1 MDHDTLRT
9 ASNYLNNL
17 LLARGLLRNSEP
29 IDFVKPS
36 KDTRAQI
43 INLVHDLIL
52 HQDRDKE
59 NREHVAITLRNL
71 RADDGRKT
79 GEIEKLKEKNEE
91 LARSATQA
99 QAAQRSAETEAKKV
113 EKSIKSLQD
122 QAAKLKTT
130 LAQVKTQCTNDIRKR
145 DLELNRLKA
154 HLQGQQRGNK
164 AVPPSAGLVGGGIR
178 GNRDAHQEQREL
190 EDPAYSLKQETTE
203 FLTQLSQGLNEE
215 NDQLISIIRD
225 GVGDMRE
232 LLGLQPYQYR
242 MPDSAIGSLGSN
254 ASSNKHAA
262 PASLTSYEILAA
274 DMQDCLA
281 HLKPIL
287 SNPNFVTVEEVEIRE
302 EEIARL
308 RQGWE
313 HMEKRWRDVLI
324 MMEGWRR
331 RMDTGET
338 INLDDL
344 TRGLGLVSPV
354 RPPHIA
360 NRNIEHREEPEQSLL
375 GANDDEE
382 DASEIQLPDSDPAY
396 HEQQDETIMQD
407 ADRQQGDR
415 EDSLPPPPPPHH
427 SPTPRTTRS
436 TRHSSRNNPTITSSS
451 SSHNSRSMHQ
461 PSPHKPTA
469 STPPKRKRATE
480 NNILEPPAFF
490 DLRPSS
496 HKSAPTPSFSPQ
508 HLPQPTPLGTGT
520 GAAEYEYEAE
530 AEEGVEGEG
539 TFEEAEEEEGKGTG
553 GRMTVE
559 EKLRLAQEEAEEVAA
574 AQQQQQHGRTGGKGQ
589 PSPLKK
595 KGRSSGPASSSS
607 SPSRAQGGRCS
618 NTSTF
623 GTRSAGKQD
632 TSGPH
637 HFNYQEEE
645 QEGREGEG
653 EGNKENHSLPSSSSY
668 PNGTAAA
675 GGDEDAG
682 DDDED
687 DTLGQIPPSAVKR
700 TKIKG
705 RPMRRRKSTLN
716 PEELEELLIGGS
728 RRGGGGKD
736 DEERF

>member
-52 HQDRDKE
+52 HQDRDKD

-91 LARSATQA
+91 LARTATQA
-99 QAAQRSAETEAKKV
+99 QAAQRAAETEAKKV

-164 AVPPSAGLVGGGIR
+164 VVPPSAGLVGGGIR
-178 GNRDAHQEQREL
+178 GNRDGHQEQREL

-203 FLTQLSQGLNEE
+203 FLTQLSQGLSEE
-215 NDQLISIIRD
+215 NDQLISIIHD

-232 LLGLQPYQYR
+232 LLGLQPYQHR

-254 ASSNKHAA
+254 ASRNKHAA
-262 PASLTSYEILAA
+262 PTSLNSYEILAA

-313 HMEKRWRDVLI
+313 HMEKRWRDVLL

-360 NRNIEHREEPEQSLL
+360 SRDIEHREEPEQSLL
-375 GANDDEE
+375 GANEEEE

-396 HEQQDETIMQD
+396 PEQQDETMMQD
-407 ADRQQGDR
+407 ADGQQDNN
-415 EDSLPPPPPPHH
+415 SPPPPPPPHH

-436 TRHSSRNNPTITSSS
+436 TRRSSRHNPTVTFANNNSS
-451 SSHNSRSMHQ
+451 N
-461 PSPHKPTA
+461 
-469 STPPKRKRATE
+469 
-480 NNILEPPAFF
+480 
-490 DLRPSS
+490 DLLVTNP
-496 HKSAPTPSFSPQ
+496 PQ
-508 HLPQPTPLGTGT
+508 HLLLSLLNTSPNLPQQGQGKPTSKK
-520 GAAEYEYEAE
+520 E
-530 AEEGVEGEG
+530 
-539 TFEEAEEEEGKGTG
+539 
-553 GRMTVE
+553 R
-559 EKLRLAQEEAEEVAA
+559 
-574 AQQQQQHGRTGGKGQ
+574 
-589 PSPLKK
+589 KK
-595 KGRSSGPASSSS
+595 K
-607 SPSRAQGGRCS
+607 
-618 NTSTF
+618 
-623 GTRSAGKQD
+623 K
-632 TSGPH
+632 
-637 HFNYQEEE
+637 
-645 QEGREGEG
+645 
-653 EGNKENHSLPSSSSY
+653 KLP
-668 PNGTAAA
+668 
-675 GGDEDAG
+675 
-682 DDDED
+682 
-687 DTLGQIPPSAVKR
+687 
-700 TKIKG
+700 TK
-705 RPMRRRKSTLN
+705 T
-716 PEELEELLIGGS
+716 ELQS
-728 RRGGGGKD
+728 K
-736 DEERF
+736 

>member
-1 MDHDTLRT
+1 MDHETLRT

-29 IDFVKPS
+29 VDFVKPS

-99 QAAQRSAETEAKKV
+99 QAAQRAAETEAKKV

-164 AVPPSAGLVGGGIR
+164 VVPPSAGLVGGGIR

-203 FLTQLSQGLNEE
+203 FLTQLSQGLSEE

-262 PASLTSYEILAA
+262 PASLTSHEILAA

-375 GANDDEE
+375 GANDEEE

-396 HEQQDETIMQD
+396 
-407 ADRQQGDR
+407 
-415 EDSLPPPPPPHH
+415 
-427 SPTPRTTRS
+427 
-436 TRHSSRNNPTITSSS
+436 
-451 SSHNSRSMHQ
+451 
-461 PSPHKPTA
+461 
-469 STPPKRKRATE
+469 
-480 NNILEPPAFF
+480 
-490 DLRPSS
+490 
-496 HKSAPTPSFSPQ
+496 
-508 HLPQPTPLGTGT
+508 
-520 GAAEYEYEAE
+520 
-530 AEEGVEGEG
+530 
-539 TFEEAEEEEGKGTG
+539 
-553 GRMTVE
+553 
-559 EKLRLAQEEAEEVAA
+559 
-574 AQQQQQHGRTGGKGQ
+574 
-589 PSPLKK
+589 
-595 KGRSSGPASSSS
+595 
-607 SPSRAQGGRCS
+607 
-618 NTSTF
+618 
-623 GTRSAGKQD
+623 
-632 TSGPH
+632 
-637 HFNYQEEE
+637 
-645 QEGREGEG
+645 
-653 EGNKENHSLPSSSSY
+653 
-668 PNGTAAA
+668 
-675 GGDEDAG
+675 
-682 DDDED
+682 
-687 DTLGQIPPSAVKR
+687 
-700 TKIKG
+700 
-705 RPMRRRKSTLN
+705 
-716 PEELEELLIGGS
+716 PE
-728 RRGGGGKD
+728 
-736 DEERF
+736 

>member
-99 QAAQRSAETEAKKV
+99 QAAQRAAETEAKKV

-164 AVPPSAGLVGGGIR
+164 VVPPSAGLVGGGIK

-203 FLTQLSQGLNEE
+203 FLTQLSQGLSEE
-215 NDQLISIIRD
+215 NDQLTSIIRD

-262 PASLTSYEILAA
+262 PMSLNSYEILAA

-375 GANDDEE
+375 GANDEGE

-396 HEQQDETIMQD
+396 PEQSDETIMQD

-436 TRHSSRNNPTITSSS
+436 TRHSSRNNPTITTT
-451 SSHNSRSMHQ
+451 SSHNSRSLHQ

-469 STPPKRKRATE
+469 STPPKRKRETE
-480 NNILEPPAFF
+480 HNILEPPAFF

-508 HLPQPTPLGTGT
+508 HLPQPTPVGLGV
-520 GAAEYEYEAE
+520 YEAE
-530 AEEGVEGEG
+530 GEEDVEEEGH
-539 TFEEAEEEEGKGTG
+539 FEEAEAEEEEGKGTG

-574 AQQQQQHGRTGGKGQ
+574 AQQHQQQQHGRTGGGKGQ
-589 PSPLKK
+589 LSPLKK

-607 SPSRAQGGRCS
+607 SSSPSRAQGGRGS
-618 NTSTF
+618 KTSTF

-632 TSGPH
+632 TSAPH
-637 HFNYQEEE
+637 HHSNFQEEE
-645 QEGREGEG
+645 QEEREGEG
-653 EGNKENHSLPSSSSY
+653 EGNKENHFLPSSSSSH
-668 PNGTAAA
+668 PNGTAA
-675 GGDEDAG
+675 GGEDAG
-682 DDDED
+682 NDDED

-716 PEELEELLIGGS
+716 PEELEELLMGGGGS
-728 RRGGGGKD
+728 GGKD
-736 DEERF
+736 DEEGF

>member
-52 HQDRDKE
+52 HQDRDKD

-79 GEIEKLKEKNEE
+79 GEIEKLKEKNNE
-91 LARSATQA
+91 LARTATQA
-99 QAAQRSAETEAKKV
+99 QAAQRAAETEAKKV

-164 AVPPSAGLVGGGIR
+164 VVPPSAGLVGGGIR
-178 GNRDAHQEQREL
+178 GNRDARQEQREL

-203 FLTQLSQGLNEE
+203 FLTQLSQGLSEE

-225 GVGDMRE
+225 GVSDMRE
-232 LLGLQPYQYR
+232 LLGLQPYQHR

-254 ASSNKHAA
+254 ASSNKHA
-262 PASLTSYEILAA
+262 PPTSLNSYDILAA

-313 HMEKRWRDVLI
+313 HMEKRWRDVLL

-375 GANDDEE
+375 GADEE
-382 DASEIQLPDSDPAY
+382 MENASEIQLPDSDPAY
-396 HEQQDETIMQD
+396 PEQQDETMMQD
-407 ADRQQGDR
+407 ADGQ
-415 EDSLPPPPPPHH
+415 EDGNSPPPPPPPHH

-436 TRHSSRNNPTITSSS
+436 TRRSSRNNPTVTFGNNSSS
-451 SSHNSRSMHQ
+451 RSSHQ

-496 HKSAPTPSFSPQ
+496 HKSAPTPSAFSPQ
-508 HLPQPTPLGTGT
+508 HLPQPTPVGSGS
-520 GAAEYEYEAE
+520 GSAD
-530 AEEGVEGEG
+530 
-539 TFEEAEEEEGKGTG
+539 FEEEREEEASYEDHEGRGED
-553 GRMTVE
+553 RMTVE
-559 EKLRLAQEEAEEVAA
+559 EKLRLAQEEAEEVASH
-574 AQQQQQHGRTGGKGQ
+574 QQQQQQQQRGAGGKRDQ
-589 PSPLKK
+589 ASPRKS
-595 KGRSSGPASSSS
+595 GRIPGLSSSS
-607 SPSRAQGGRCS
+607 SSTSQAQGTNTNVPPSRHGPSGRQQHAA
-618 NTSTF
+618 NAE
-623 GTRSAGKQD
+623 AG
-632 TSGPH
+632 
-637 HFNYQEEE
+637 EE
-645 QEGREGEG
+645 
-653 EGNKENHSLPSSSSY
+653 K
-668 PNGTAAA
+668 
-675 GGDEDAG
+675 GGDEDGKGENKENLSLPPPSPHHHPKRTTAPAG
-682 DDDED
+682 GESKEAEEEENENED
-687 DTLGQIPPSAVKR
+687 DTLGQMFPPSSAVKR
-700 TKIKG
+700 TKIQG

-716 PEELEELLIGGS
+716 PEELEELLM
-728 RRGGGGKD
+728 GGGGRG
-736 DEERF
+736 DEEGF

>member
-52 HQDRDKE
+52 HQDRDKD

-91 LARSATQA
+91 LARTATQA
-99 QAAQRSAETEAKKV
+99 QAAQRAAETEAKKV

-164 AVPPSAGLVGGGIR
+164 VVPPSAGLVGGGIR

-203 FLTQLSQGLNEE
+203 FLTQLSQGLSEE

-232 LLGLQPYQYR
+232 LLGLQPYQHR

-262 PASLTSYEILAA
+262 PASLSSYEILAA

-313 HMEKRWRDVLI
+313 HMEKRWRDVLL

-360 NRNIEHREEPEQSLL
+360 SRRIDDREEPEQSLL
-375 GANDDEE
+375 GANGEEE
-382 DASEIQLPDSDPAY
+382 DASEIQLPGSDPSFP
-396 HEQQDETIMQD
+396 EQQDETMTQD
-407 ADRQQGDR
+407 ADGQQDNN
-415 EDSLPPPPPPHH
+415 SPPPPPPPHH

-436 TRHSSRNNPTITSSS
+436 TRRSSRNNPTVTFANNKNNSIRSS
-451 SSHNSRSMHQ
+451 HQ
-461 PSPHKPTA
+461 PSPHKPSA

-480 NNILEPPAFF
+480 TNILEPPAFF

-496 HKSAPTPSFSPQ
+496 HKSAPTPSAFSPQ
-508 HLPQPTPLGTGT
+508 HLPQPTPLGPGS
-520 GAAEYEYEAE
+520 GEAE
-530 AEEGVEGEG
+530 FEEGEG
-539 TFEEAEEEEGKGTG
+539 EEASYDEEDGRGED
-553 GRMTVE
+553 RMTVE
-559 EKLRLAQEEAEEVAA
+559 EKLRLAQEEAEEVAI
-574 AQQQQQHGRTGGKGQ
+574 QQQQQQRGTEGERVQRSPGKKARA
-589 PSPLKK
+589 SAL
-595 KGRSSGPASSSS
+595 SSSASST
-607 SPSRAQGGRCS
+607 SRAQDTKGSLSSSHKVSSER
-618 NTSTF
+618 
-623 GTRSAGKQD
+623 RSKNSQD
-632 TSGPH
+632 A
-637 HFNYQEEE
+637 YQGIVEKEEE
-645 QEGREGEG
+645 E
-653 EGNKENHSLPSSSSY
+653 EGNKENLSLASPSHR
-668 PNGTAAA
+668 PPKGTAAVA
-675 GGDEDAG
+675 GEAEPG
-682 DDDED
+682 DDED
-687 DTLGQIPPSAVKR
+687 DTLGQMPASAVKR

-716 PEELEELLIGGS
+716 PEELEELLM
-728 RRGGGGKD
+728 GGGGRG
-736 DEERF
+736 DEEGF

>member
-52 HQDRDKE
+52 HQDRDKD

-79 GEIEKLKEKNEE
+79 GEIEKLKEKNNE
-91 LARSATQA
+91 LVRTATQA
-99 QAAQRSAETEAKKV
+99 QAAQRAAETEAKKV

-164 AVPPSAGLVGGGIR
+164 VVPPSAGLVGGGIR
-178 GNRDAHQEQREL
+178 GNRDARQEQREL

-203 FLTQLSQGLNEE
+203 FLTQLSQGLSEE

-225 GVGDMRE
+225 GVSDMRE
-232 LLGLQPYQYR
+232 LLGLQPYQHR

-254 ASSNKHAA
+254 ASSNKYAP
-262 PASLTSYEILAA
+262 PASLNSYDILAA

-313 HMEKRWRDVLI
+313 HMEKRWRDVLL

-375 GANDDEE
+375 GADEE
-382 DASEIQLPDSDPAY
+382 MENASEIQLPDSDPAY
-396 HEQQDETIMQD
+396 PEQQDEKIMQG
-407 ADRQQGDR
+407 ADGHQDN
-415 EDSLPPPPPPHH
+415 DSPPPPPPPHH

-436 TRHSSRNNPTITSSS
+436 TRRSSRNNPTVTFRTND
-451 SSHNSRSMHQ
+451 NSRSSQH
-461 PSPHKPTA
+461 PFPHKPTA

-480 NNILEPPAFF
+480 TNILEPPAFF
-490 DLRPSS
+490 DLRPST
-496 HKSAPTPSFSPQ
+496 HKSAPTPSAFSPQ
-508 HLPQPTPLGTGT
+508 HLPQPTPVGSGS
-520 GAAEYEYEAE
+520 GSAD
-530 AEEGVEGEG
+530 
-539 TFEEAEEEEGKGTG
+539 FEEDGEEDASYADQEGRGED
-553 GRMTVE
+553 RMTVE
-559 EKLRLAQEEAEEVAA
+559 EKLRLAQEEAEEVASH
-574 AQQQQQHGRTGGKGQ
+574 QQQQRQQRGTGGRRDQ
-589 PSPLKK
+589 TSPRKNGK
-595 KGRSSGPASSSS
+595 TSGLSSSS
-607 SPSRAQGGRCS
+607 SSTSRAQGTNTNVPPSRHAPSERQQNDVDAGGREEKDEDGKGENKENLS
-618 NTSTF
+618 LPPPSSHHHHTKVTSAP
-623 GTRSAGKQD
+623 AG
-632 TSGPH
+632 G
-637 HFNYQEEE
+637 
-645 QEGREGEG
+645 EGREAEG
-653 EGNKENHSLPSSSSY
+653 EEN
-668 PNGTAAA
+668 
-675 GGDEDAG
+675 
-682 DDDED
+682 ED
-687 DTLGQIPPSAVKR
+687 DTLGQMFPPSSAVKR
-700 TKIKG
+700 TKIQG
-705 RPMRRRKSTLN
+705 WPVRRRKSTLN
-716 PEELEELLIGGS
+716 PEELEELLM
-728 RRGGGGKD
+728 GGGGGGRG
-736 DEERF
+736 DEEGF

>member
-91 LARSATQA
+91 LARTATQA
-99 QAAQRSAETEAKKV
+99 QAAQRAAEAEAKKV

-164 AVPPSAGLVGGGIR
+164 VVPPSAGFVGGGIR
-178 GNRDAHQEQREL
+178 GNRDAHQQQREL

-203 FLTQLSQGLNEE
+203 FLTQLSQGLSEE

-262 PASLTSYEILAA
+262 PASLNSYEILAA

-338 INLDDL
+338 INLEDL

-375 GANDDEE
+375 GANDEE
-382 DASEIQLPDSDPAY
+382 ADASEIQLPDSDPAY
-396 HEQQDETIMQD
+396 PEQQDETMMQD
-407 ADRQQGDR
+407 TDRQQGDHD
-415 EDSLPPPPPPHH
+415 DSLPPPPPPHH

-436 TRHSSRNNPTITSSS
+436 TRQSSRNNPNITSTST
-451 SSHNSRSMHQ
+451 SRSLHQ
-461 PSPHKPTA
+461 LSPHKPTA

-508 HLPQPTPLGTGT
+508 HLPQPTPGVTGS
-520 GAAEYEYEAE
+520 GSAGYEAE
-530 AEEGVEGEG
+530 YGAEEDG
-539 TFEEAEEEEGKGTG
+539 TFEEAEEEEGKGT

-559 EKLRLAQEEAEEVAA
+559 EKLRLAQEEAEEVATQH
-574 AQQQQQHGRTGGKGQ
+574 QQQQQRGRGGVGGGKKEET
-589 PSPLKK
+589 SPRK
-595 KGRSSGPASSSS
+595 KGRSSEGLYSSTSRPQGTNGNVKSVRKGSARQASDENDTDE
-607 SPSRAQGGRCS
+607 A
-618 NTSTF
+618 
-623 GTRSAGKQD
+623 AGE
-632 TSGPH
+632 P
-637 HFNYQEEE
+637 
-645 QEGREGEG
+645 
-653 EGNKENHSLPSSSSY
+653 EGNKENHSLSSR

-675 GGDEDAG
+675 GEDAG
-682 DDDED
+682 DDED
-687 DTLGQIPPSAVKR
+687 DTLGQIPASAVKR

-716 PEELEELLIGGS
+716 PEELEELLMGGS
-728 RRGGGGKD
+728 GGKD
-736 DEERF
+736 DEEGF

>member
-52 HQDRDKE
+52 HQDRDKD

-91 LARSATQA
+91 LARTATQA
-99 QAAQRSAETEAKKV
+99 QAAQRAAETEAKKV

-164 AVPPSAGLVGGGIR
+164 VVPPSAGLVGGGIR
-178 GNRDAHQEQREL
+178 GNRDGHQEQREL

-203 FLTQLSQGLNEE
+203 FLTQLSQGLSEE
-215 NDQLISIIRD
+215 NDQLISIIHD

-232 LLGLQPYQYR
+232 LLGLQPYQHR

-254 ASSNKHAA
+254 ASRNKHAA
-262 PASLTSYEILAA
+262 PTSLNSYEILAA

-313 HMEKRWRDVLI
+313 HMEKRWRDVLL

-360 NRNIEHREEPEQSLL
+360 SRDIEHREEPEQSLL
-375 GANDDEE
+375 GANEEEE

-396 HEQQDETIMQD
+396 PEQQDETMMQD
-407 ADRQQGDR
+407 ADGQQDNN
-415 EDSLPPPPPPHH
+415 SPPPPPPPHH

-436 TRHSSRNNPTITSSS
+436 TRRSSRHNPTVTFANNNSSNGRS
-451 SSHNSRSMHQ
+451 SHQ

-480 NNILEPPAFF
+480 TNILEPPAFF

-496 HKSAPTPSFSPQ
+496 HKSAPTPSAFSPQ
-508 HLPQPTPLGTGT
+508 HLPQPTPAGSG
-520 GAAEYEYEAE
+520 EADF
-530 AEEGVEGEG
+530 EEG
-539 TFEEAEEEEGKGTG
+539 EEEEEEASYEDGI
-553 GRMTVE
+553 TVE
-559 EKLRLAQEEAEEVAA
+559 VKLRLAQEEAEEVAIQR
-574 AQQQQQHGRTGGKGQ
+574 QQQQRGTEGRRVQTSPGKKART
-589 PSPLKK
+589 SAL
-595 KGRSSGPASSSS
+595 SASASST
-607 SPSRAQGGRCS
+607 SRAQDTNGPL
-618 NTSTF
+618 
-623 GTRSAGKQD
+623 RSSHKTKISSERRSKNSQAVDQEPREK
-632 TSGPH
+632 
-637 HFNYQEEE
+637 EEE
-645 QEGREGEG
+645 NSGER
-653 EGNKENHSLPSSSSY
+653 EGNKENLSLSPSHH
-668 PNGTAAA
+668 PPKGPRTAAA
-675 GGDEDAG
+675 AGEGDQEAR
-682 DDDED
+682 DDED
-687 DTLGQIPPSAVKR
+687 DTLGQIPLSAVKR

-705 RPMRRRKSTLN
+705 RPMRGRRKSTLN
-716 PEELEELLIGGS
+716 PAELEELLM
-728 RRGGGGKD
+728 GGGGGG
-736 DEERF
+736 DEDGF

>member
-91 LARSATQA
+91 LARTATQA
-99 QAAQRSAETEAKKV
+99 QAAQRAAESEAKKV

-164 AVPPSAGLVGGGIR
+164 VVPPSAGLVGGGIR
-178 GNRDAHQEQREL
+178 GNRDGHQEQREL

-203 FLTQLSQGLNEE
+203 FLTQLSQGLSEE

-232 LLGLQPYQYR
+232 LLGLQPYQHR

-262 PASLTSYEILAA
+262 PASLNSYEILAA

-313 HMEKRWRDVLI
+313 HMEKRWRDVLL

-360 NRNIEHREEPEQSLL
+360 NRRIDDREEPEQSLL
-375 GANDDEE
+375 GANEEEE

-396 HEQQDETIMQD
+396 PEQQDETMMQD
-407 ADRQQGDR
+407 ADGQQDNN
-415 EDSLPPPPPPHH
+415 SPPPPPP
-427 SPTPRTTRS
+427 
-436 TRHSSRNNPTITSSS
+436 
-451 SSHNSRSMHQ
+451 
-461 PSPHKPTA
+461 
-469 STPPKRKRATE
+469 PP
-480 NNILEPPAFF
+480 
-490 DLRPSS
+490 
-496 HKSAPTPSFSPQ
+496 
-508 HLPQPTPLGTGT
+508 
-520 GAAEYEYEAE
+520 
-530 AEEGVEGEG
+530 
-539 TFEEAEEEEGKGTG
+539 
-553 GRMTVE
+553 
-559 EKLRLAQEEAEEVAA
+559 
-574 AQQQQQHGRTGGKGQ
+574 
-589 PSPLKK
+589 
-595 KGRSSGPASSSS
+595 
-607 SPSRAQGGRCS
+607 
-618 NTSTF
+618 
-623 GTRSAGKQD
+623 
-632 TSGPH
+632 
-637 HFNYQEEE
+637 
-645 QEGREGEG
+645 
-653 EGNKENHSLPSSSSY
+653 
-668 PNGTAAA
+668 
-675 GGDEDAG
+675 
-682 DDDED
+682 
-687 DTLGQIPPSAVKR
+687 
-700 TKIKG
+700 
-705 RPMRRRKSTLN
+705 
-716 PEELEELLIGGS
+716 
-728 RRGGGGKD
+728 
-736 DEERF
+736 

>member
-52 HQDRDKE
+52 HQDRDKD

-91 LARSATQA
+91 LARTATQA
-99 QAAQRSAETEAKKV
+99 QAAQRAAETEAKKV

-145 DLELNRLKA
+145 DLELNRLKS

-164 AVPPSAGLVGGGIR
+164 VVPPSAGLVGRGIR

-203 FLTQLSQGLNEE
+203 FLTQLSQGLSEE
-215 NDQLISIIRD
+215 NDQLISTIRD

-232 LLGLQPYQYR
+232 LLGLQPYQHQ

-262 PASLTSYEILAA
+262 SASLNSYEILAA

-313 HMEKRWRDVLI
+313 HMEKRWRDVLL

-360 NRNIEHREEPEQSLL
+360 NRRIDDREEPEDSLL
-375 GANDDEE
+375 GANEEAE
-382 DASEIQLPDSDPAY
+382 DASEIQLPDSDAVY
-396 HEQQDETIMQD
+396 SEQQDETMMQD
-407 ADRQQGDR
+407 ADGQQD
-415 EDSLPPPPPPHH
+415 DNSPPPPPPPHH

-436 TRHSSRNNPTITSSS
+436 TRRSSRNNPTVTFGNNNNSNSIRSS
-451 SSHNSRSMHQ
+451 HQ

-469 STPPKRKRATE
+469 PTPPKRKRATE
-480 NNILEPPAFF
+480 TNILEPPAFF
-490 DLRPSS
+490 DLRPSG
-496 HKSAPTPSFSPQ
+496 HKSAAIPSTFSP
-508 HLPQPTPLGTGT
+508 HHPPQPTPA
-520 GAAEYEYEAE
+520 GAGSGEAD
-530 AEEGVEGEG
+530 
-539 TFEEAEEEEGKGTG
+539 FEEEEEEGEGASYEE
-553 GRMTVE
+553 RMTVE
-559 EKLRLAQEEAEEVAA
+559 EKLRLAQEEAEKVAV
-574 AQQQQQHGRTGGKGQ
+574 QQQQQQQQQQQRSTEGKRVQTSPRKNIRT
-589 PSPLKK
+589 SVL
-595 KGRSSGPASSSS
+595 SSSAS
-607 SPSRAQGGRCS
+607 TSRAQETNANLLPSRK
-618 NTSTF
+618 TSSQRQPRNSQAT
-623 GTRSAGKQD
+623 D
-632 TSGPH
+632 
-637 HFNYQEEE
+637 QEPGEKDGEE
-645 QEGREGEG
+645 
-653 EGNKENHSLPSSSSY
+653 EGNKENLSLPSPSHRMKG
-668 PNGTAAA
+668 PRTTAAGSEEEA
-675 GGDEDAG
+675 G
-682 DDDED
+682 DDED
-687 DTLGQIPPSAVKR
+687 DTLGQIPLSAVKR
-700 TKIKG
+700 TKIQG
-705 RPMRRRKSTLN
+705 RPMRRRRKSTLN
-716 PEELEELLIGGS
+716 PEELEELLM
-728 RRGGGGKD
+728 GGGGGGGGG
-736 DEERF
+736 DEEGF

>member
-43 INLVHDLIL
+43 INLVHDLVL

-71 RADDGRKT
+71 RADDARKT

-99 QAAQRSAETEAKKV
+99 QAAQRAAESEAKKV
-113 EKSIKSLQD
+113 EKSIKTLQD

-203 FLTQLSQGLNEE
+203 FLTQLSQGLSEE

-254 ASSNKHAA
+254 ASSNKHPT
-262 PASLTSYEILAA
+262 PASLNSYEILAA

-396 HEQQDETIMQD
+396 PEQEDETIMQD
-407 ADRQQGDR
+407 ADKQQGDR

-436 TRHSSRNNPTITSSS
+436 TRHSSRNNPNITTSS
-451 SSHNSRSMHQ
+451 SSHNSRSLHQ

-508 HLPQPTPLGTGT
+508 HLPQPTPLGTGS
-520 GAAEYEYEAE
+520 GSGEYEAE
-530 AEEGVEGEG
+530 YEVEEEE
-539 TFEEAEEEEGKGTG
+539 TFEEAEEERKGTG

-574 AQQQQQHGRTGGKGQ
+574 TQQQQRERGAGGGGREQT
-589 PSPLKK
+589 SPLKK
-595 KGRSSGPASSSS
+595 KGRSSGIPPPSST
-607 SPSRAQGGRCS
+607 SRAQGGRGS
-618 NTSTF
+618 KTSAF
-623 GTRSAGKQD
+623 GTGSAGKQD
-632 TSGPH
+632 TPGPH
-637 HFNYQEEE
+637 HSNYQEEE
-645 QEGREGEG
+645 QEERDREG
-653 EGNKENHSLPSSSSY
+653 EGNKENHSLPSSH

-675 GGDEDAG
+675 AAAAGEDAG

-716 PEELEELLIGGS
+716 PEELEELLMGGS
-728 RRGGGGKD
+728 GGKD
-736 DEERF
+736 EEGDF

>member
-79 GEIEKLKEKNEE
+79 GEIEKLKQKNEE
-91 LARSATQA
+91 LARTATQA
-99 QAAQRSAETEAKKV
+99 QAAQRAAETEAKKV

-164 AVPPSAGLVGGGIR
+164 VVPPSAGLVGGGIR

-203 FLTQLSQGLNEE
+203 FLTQLSQGLSEE

-242 MPDSAIGSLGSN
+242 VPDSAIGSLGSN

-262 PASLTSYEILAA
+262 PASLNSYEILAA

-360 NRNIEHREEPEQSLL
+360 SRNIEHREEPEQSLL
-375 GANDDEE
+375 GTNGEEE

-396 HEQQDETIMQD
+396 PEQQDETIMQD
-407 ADRQQGDR
+407 ADRQQGDH
-415 EDSLPPPPPPHH
+415 DNSPPPPPPPPHH

-436 TRHSSRNNPTITSSS
+436 TRHSSRTNPGITTTSSY
-451 SSHNSRSMHQ
+451 NSRSLHQ

-508 HLPQPTPLGTGT
+508 HLPQPTPVGSGSVAY
-520 GAAEYEYEAE
+520 GAEHE
-530 AEEGVEGEG
+530 AEEEG
-539 TFEEAEEEEGKGTG
+539 TFVEEEEEEGKGI

-559 EKLRLAQEEAEEVAA
+559 EKLRLAQEEAEEVAT
-574 AQQQQQHGRTGGKGQ
+574 QQQRERGAVGGGRREQT
-589 PSPLKK
+589 SPLKK
-595 KGRSSGPASSSS
+595 KGRSSGLAASSS
-607 SPSRAQGGRCS
+607 SPSRAKQGDRKP
-618 NTSTF
+618 F
-623 GTRSAGKQD
+623 DAGLEKRNGGD
-632 TSGPH
+632 H
-637 HFNYQEEE
+637 HHDADQEVRQPDQEEE
-645 QEGREGEG
+645 
-653 EGNKENHSLPSSSSY
+653 EGNKENLSLPSSQ

-675 GGDEDAG
+675 AGEDVG
-682 DDDED
+682 DDED

-716 PEELEELLIGGS
+716 PEELEELLMGGV
-728 RRGGGGKD
+728 RGGGKD
-736 DEERF
+736 DGESF

>member
-52 HQDRDKE
+52 HQDRDKD

-91 LARSATQA
+91 LARTATQA
-99 QAAQRSAETEAKKV
+99 QAAQRAAESEAKKV

-164 AVPPSAGLVGGGIR
+164 VVPPSAGLVGGGIR

-203 FLTQLSQGLNEE
+203 FLTQLSQGLSEE

-232 LLGLQPYQYR
+232 LLGLQPYQHR

-262 PASLTSYEILAA
+262 PASLNSYEILAA

-313 HMEKRWRDVLI
+313 HMEKRWRDVLL

-344 TRGLGLVSPV
+344 THGLGLVSPV

-360 NRNIEHREEPEQSLL
+360 SRDIELREEPEQSLL
-375 GANDDEE
+375 GANEEEE
-382 DASEIQLPDSDPAY
+382 DASEIQLPDSDPGY
-396 HEQQDETIMQD
+396 PEQQDETMMQD
-407 ADRQQGDR
+407 ADGQQDNN
-415 EDSLPPPPPPHH
+415 SPPPPPPPHH

-436 TRHSSRNNPTITSSS
+436 TRRSSRHNTTVTFANNSNSNGRSS
-451 SSHNSRSMHQ
+451 HQ

-480 NNILEPPAFF
+480 TNILEPPAFF

-496 HKSAPTPSFSPQ
+496 HKSAPTPSAFSPH
-508 HLPQPTPLGTGT
+508 HLPQPTPVGSG
-520 GAAEYEYEAE
+520 EADVD
-530 AEEGVEGEG
+530 EG
-539 TFEEAEEEEGKGTG
+539 EEEEEASYED
-553 GRMTVE
+553 RMTVE
-559 EKLRLAQEEAEEVAA
+559 EKLRLAQEEAEEVAI
-574 AQQQQQHGRTGGKGQ
+574 QQQRQEQQRGTEGKRVQ
-589 PSPLKK
+589 TSPGK
-595 KGRSSGPASSSS
+595 KGRTSALSSSS
-607 SPSRAQGGRCS
+607 SSSTSRAQDTNGS
-618 NTSTF
+618 LLPSHKTETSSER
-623 GTRSAGKQD
+623 RSKNSQAVDQAPREK
-632 TSGPH
+632 
-637 HFNYQEEE
+637 EE
-645 QEGREGEG
+645 
-653 EGNKENHSLPSSSSY
+653 EGNKENLSLPSPSRHSKG
-668 PNGTAAA
+668 PRKTTTGA
-675 GGDEDAG
+675 GGEAEAG
-682 DDDED
+682 DDDD
-687 DTLGQIPPSAVKR
+687 DTLGQMPASAVKR

-716 PEELEELLIGGS
+716 PAELEELLM
-728 RRGGGGKD
+728 GGGGGG
-736 DEERF
+736 DEEGF

>member
-59 NREHVAITLRNL
+59 NREHVAIILRNL

-91 LARSATQA
+91 LARTATQA
-99 QAAQRSAETEAKKV
+99 QAAQRAAETEAKKV

-164 AVPPSAGLVGGGIR
+164 VVPPSAGLVGGGIR

-190 EDPAYSLKQETTE
+190 DDPAYSLKQETTE
-203 FLTQLSQGLNEE
+203 FLTQLSQGLSEE

-262 PASLTSYEILAA
+262 PASLNSYEILAA

-354 RPPHIA
+354 QPPHIA

-375 GANDDEE
+375 GANDEEE

-396 HEQQDETIMQD
+396 PEQQDETIMQD

-436 TRHSSRNNPTITSSS
+436 TRYSSRNNPTITT
-451 SSHNSRSMHQ
+451 SSHNSRSLHQ

-508 HLPQPTPLGTGT
+508 HLPQPTPLGTGS
-520 GAAEYEYEAE
+520 GEYEAE
-530 AEEGVEGEG
+530 AEEEIEEED
-539 TFEEAEEEEGKGTG
+539 TFEEEAEEEGKGTG

-559 EKLRLAQEEAEEVAA
+559 EKLRLAQEEAEEVAT
-574 AQQQQQHGRTGGKGQ
+574 QQQRQQRERGAVGGKREQ
-589 PSPLKK
+589 TSPLKK
-595 KGRSSGPASSSS
+595 KGRSSGPTSSS
-607 SPSRAQGGRCS
+607 SPSKAQGGRS
-618 NTSTF
+618 SKSTF
-623 GTRSAGKQD
+623 RTGSTGKQD
-632 TSGPH
+632 TSAPH
-637 HFNYQEEE
+637 YPNYREEE
-645 QEGREGEG
+645 PEEREGEGEG
-653 EGNKENHSLPSSSSY
+653 EGNKENHSLHSAH
-668 PNGTAAA
+668 PNGTPAAAAA
-675 GGDEDAG
+675 GGEEIAG

-716 PEELEELLIGGS
+716 PEELEELLMGGGGS
-728 RRGGGGKD
+728 GGKD
-736 DEERF
+736 DDEGF